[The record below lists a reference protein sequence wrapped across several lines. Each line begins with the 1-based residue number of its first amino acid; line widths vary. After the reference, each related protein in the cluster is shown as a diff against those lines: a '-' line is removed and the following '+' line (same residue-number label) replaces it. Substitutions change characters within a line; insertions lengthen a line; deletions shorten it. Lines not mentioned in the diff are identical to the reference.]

1 MRLEWTY
8 LLTHNHRL
16 LIISALEWIRH
27 KHTQTSPLLASRAVV
42 RRKKHFLG
50 CTDLENFDPL
60 RNVEGGNNNNNN
72 HLYSLRISTCTSL
85 GKLYTGSYGILSRT
99 ARWRTTLTA
108 ALNAMLTM
116 SLWNTTEKSRTTF
129 DKIFWIDSARD
140 WNTLSLNR
148 EHLVRGRFPKGLIL
162 YPVYI
167 FPQYFDSVDW

>member
-1 MRLEWTY
+1 MEAWSRLPSDLTQMRLEWTY

-16 LIISALEWIRH
+16 LIISALDWIRH

-60 RNVEGGNNNNNN
+60 RNVEGDNNNNN

-85 GKLYTGSYGILSRT
+85 GKLYTGSYRILSRT

-116 SLWNTTEKSRTTF
+116 SLWNTTEKIEDDFRQNF
-129 DKIFWIDSARD
+129 LDR
-140 WNTLSLNR
+140 
-148 EHLVRGRFPKGLIL
+148 
-162 YPVYI
+162 
-167 FPQYFDSVDW
+167 